1 MVDKITV
8 NPGEVRGAGN
18 IVSPKSLSDFSCYA
32 SKLSAGTE
40 SVNGA
45 NMTVYTEQYLQGT
58 FFWSTY
64 IPRFVPYTGQESF
77 NVPTTLTKSGVVENI
92 SGATVKCYV
101 NNELLSTDT
110 TDSNGDVEFTIPLE
124 DSVNVYN
131 IKLLYAGDNT
141 NAGCFLSRKI
151 VVGDVE
157 DLDLIAESD
166 ITQTGETDQLLATLS
181 GVGIDGESIGIPGQ
195 SVSLYE
201 SWTPGLRVSAP
212 IVQSGDVA
220 NINAQ
225 LVDAADGSLVRESGE
240 TIRVYEEWT
249 PGLKILAPNI
259 IQSADTVNATVQLV
273 DTVDGSYV
281 RESGHSVTLYA
292 IPPGEYDDIPV
303 WNETGY
309 TTDYYPTPIEIT
321 GEMKAKGSWGGLRIY
336 GDDNDHHYVY
346 LGQNNSTNDE
356 NAKIFYKTG
365 INYVAFRIIIANG
378 SVSLYIDNTLIETV
392 STDTSKSVS
401 VWGGSSSNKVD
412 VKNVKL
418 KEFIE
423 E

>member
-77 NVPTTLTKSGVVENI
+77 NVPTTLTKSGVAENI

-110 TDSNGDVEFTIPLE
+110 TDSNGDVEFTIPIE

-131 IKLLYAGDNT
+131 IKLTYAGDNT

-157 DLDLIAESD
+157 DLDLITESEV
-166 ITQTGETDQLLATLS
+166 IQIGETDQLLATLS
-181 GVGIDGESIGIPGQ
+181 GLGVDGESIGIPGQ

-201 SWTPGLRVSAP
+201 LWNPGLKVSAP
-212 IVQSGDVA
+212 GVIQSSDVA
-220 NINAQ
+220 SVHVQ
-225 LVDAADGSLVRESGE
+225 LVDSVDGSLVRESGH
-240 TIRVYEEWT
+240 TIRLYEEWS
-249 PGLKILAPNI
+249 PGLRVVAPRVLG
-259 IQSADTVNATVQLV
+259 SGDSVDFYGQLI
-273 DTVDGSYV
+273 DSTDGSLV
-281 RESGHSVTLYA
+281 RESGRTVHFYSL
-292 IPPGEYDDIPV
+292 
-303 WNETGY
+303 
-309 TTDYYPTPIEIT
+309 
-321 GEMKAKGSWGGLRIY
+321 
-336 GDDNDHHYVY
+336 
-346 LGQNNSTNDE
+346 TND
-356 NAKIFYKTG
+356 G
-365 INYVAFRIIIANG
+365 
-378 SVSLYIDNTLIETV
+378 
-392 STDTSKSVS
+392 
-401 VWGGSSSNKVD
+401 
-412 VKNVKL
+412 
-418 KEFIE
+418 
-423 E
+423 

>member
-18 IVSPKSLSDFSCYA
+18 IVSHKSLSDFSCYA

-58 FFWSTY
+58 YFNTFY
-64 IPRFVPYTGQESF
+64 IRRFVPYTGQESF
-77 NVPTTLTKSGVVENI
+77 NVPTSLTKSGTSENI

-110 TDSNGDVEFTIPLE
+110 TDSNGDVEFTIPIE

-131 IKLLYAGDNT
+131 IKLTYAGDNT

-157 DLDLIAESD
+157 DLDLITESEG
-166 ITQTGETDQLLATLS
+166 IQIGETDQLLATLS
-181 GVGIDGESIGIPGQ
+181 GVGVDGESIGIPGQ

-201 SWTPGLRVSAP
+201 LWTPGLKVSAP

-225 LVDAADGSLVRESGE
+225 LVDAVDGSLVRQSGETIRLYEEWSPGLRVSAPKVFQSGDSVDFYGQLIDSTDGSLVRESG
-240 TIRVYEEWT
+240 R
-249 PGLKILAPNI
+249 
-259 IQSADTVNATVQLV
+259 TVHFYSL
-273 DTVDGSYV
+273 
-281 RESGHSVTLYA
+281 
-292 IPPGEYDDIPV
+292 
-303 WNETGY
+303 
-309 TTDYYPTPIEIT
+309 
-321 GEMKAKGSWGGLRIY
+321 
-336 GDDNDHHYVY
+336 
-346 LGQNNSTNDE
+346 TND
-356 NAKIFYKTG
+356 G
-365 INYVAFRIIIANG
+365 
-378 SVSLYIDNTLIETV
+378 
-392 STDTSKSVS
+392 
-401 VWGGSSSNKVD
+401 
-412 VKNVKL
+412 
-418 KEFIE
+418 
-423 E
+423 